1 MALRGAAPYRATA
14 TNGWTLDGE
23 GHAMS
28 KSRGS
33 EAVEK
38 ITNKYGADVLRLWV
52 ASIDFTEDVRLSDTI
67 LDRLI
72 EAYRKLRNTLRYALG
87 NLYDFDPERDRCRW
101 TKCSKSTAGFWRAP
115 KT

>member
-1 MALRGAAPYRATA
+1 
-14 TNGWTLDGE
+14 
-23 GHAMS
+23 MS

-38 ITNKYGADVLRLWV
+38 ITNKYGADLLRLWT

-67 LDRLI
+67 LERLI

-87 NLYDFDPERDRCRW
+87 KPVRFRSRARRRAGGADARHRPLDSFAYGNADP
-101 TKCSKSTAGFWRAP
+101 ALPGFLQRP
-115 KT
+115 RIS